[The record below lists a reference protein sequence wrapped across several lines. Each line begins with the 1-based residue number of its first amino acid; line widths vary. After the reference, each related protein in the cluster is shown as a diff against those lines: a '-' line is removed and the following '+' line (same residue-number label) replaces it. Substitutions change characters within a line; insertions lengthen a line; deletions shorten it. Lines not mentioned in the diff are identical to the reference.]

1 MVARGALS
9 QRGARGIVNGEY
21 FGVLLLPLAPSSA
34 SSRFP
39 AGMELSTGM
48 LLLLLG
54 PRAVACHGWR
64 SAVNVT
70 QRMENEKRRKK
81 MTNGARTSIIEERD
95 CDELYAF
102 IYDCSWA

>member
-1 MVARGALS
+1 MARGALR

-21 FGVLLLPLAPSSA
+21 FGVLLLPLAPSLA

-81 MTNGARTSIIEERD
+81 NMTSGARTSVIEERG
-95 CDELYAF
+95 CDEVYVF
-102 IYDCSWA
+102 IYVCSWV